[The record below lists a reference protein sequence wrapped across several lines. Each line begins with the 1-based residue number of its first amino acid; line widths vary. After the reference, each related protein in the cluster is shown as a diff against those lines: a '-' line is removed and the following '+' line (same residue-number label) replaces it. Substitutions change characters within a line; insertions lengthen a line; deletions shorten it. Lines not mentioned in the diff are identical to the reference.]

1 MGSNAANMRS
11 LRERQQEKK
20 KVGRADTSNDR
31 DEMKDML
38 AQVDLLSLIRDDTG
52 ENGYESADYIS
63 FDECPICGHHD
74 CFRFYPKT
82 NSWHCFG
89 ASNTSGYDGGTAL
102 EYFKA
107 TRNDNDTAA
116 VTWLRDLT
124 NHPYQRKDDQET
136 EEQKEYDVDDFPPIT
151 KSKIIDPPKRA
162 PVLID
167 GILRHGHT
175 LLVTARSK
183 AGKTFLMLELGVA
196 VACGK
201 RWLGKQCDRGRVL
214 FVNPEVDPPSAE
226 NRLHE
231 VAKAMGVNL
240 RTVADN
246 FDFWHLRGHAQGI
259 EGTSMALFKRV
270 SSSDYTLI
278 IFDSVYELYTGDENS
293 AEDARNFFHE
303 IDSIA
308 KTLNC
313 SIAMTHHHAKG
324 SRSEMDAL
332 DRGSGSGVFGRK
344 PDAPIDLMQV
354 FPVSEDDIDNLDNDV
369 SVWRVSDSGLRE
381 FPAMDSFDVYFKY
394 PLHYPVADH
403 ATDGFV
409 PRGQITNAQKSA
421 AKVRKL
427 TNDLKR
433 KDKELQIASYFI
445 DNEIGS
451 EGAPASEI
459 SREALGNMKLDRLKN
474 LVEQSEYFGTF
485 KPSQNRLNIVP
496 LKHRTNV

>member
-1 MGSNAANMRS
+1 MSNVDNMRS
-11 LRERQQEKK
+11 LRERQPKSK
-20 KVGRADTSNDR
+20 AVTHDSTHDR
-31 DEMKDML
+31 GEMKEML
-38 AQVDLLSLIRDDTG
+38 EQVDLLSMIRDDTG
-52 ENGYESADYIS
+52 ESGYEASDYIA
-63 FDECPICGHHD
+63 FHDCPICGHHD
-74 CFRFYPKT
+74 CFRYYPLT
-82 NSWHCFG
+82 NSWHCFSE
-89 ASNTSGYDGGTAL
+89 SNMSGYEGGSAL

-116 VTWLRDLT
+116 VAWLRDLT
-124 NHPYQRKDDQET
+124 DHPYQGNAGEEPT
-136 EEQKEYDVDDFPPIT
+136 EPDVIKTDDFPPIT
-151 KSKIIDPPKRA
+151 KSKIIEPPKRA

-201 RWLGKQCDRGRVL
+201 KWLGRKCDKGRVL

-231 VAKAMGVNL
+231 VAKGMGVNMQ
-240 RTVADN
+240 TVANN

-259 EGTSMALFKRV
+259 EETSRALFKRV
-270 SSSDYTLI
+270 TAGDYTLV

-303 IDSIA
+303 IDGISE
-308 KTLNC
+308 KLNC

-324 SRSEMDAL
+324 SRSDMDAL

-369 SVWRVSDSGLRE
+369 TVWRVSDSGLRE
-381 FPAMDSFDVYFKY
+381 FPAMETFDVYFKY
-394 PLHYPVADH
+394 PLHFPVTDH

-409 PRGQITNAQKSA
+409 PRGQITDAQKSA

-427 TNDLKR
+427 NNDIKR
-433 KDKELQIASYFI
+433 KERELQIASYFI
-445 DNEIGS
+445 ANGIGRD
-451 EGAPASEI
+451 GAPASEV
-459 SREALGNMKLDRLKN
+459 SREALGGMKLDRLKN

-496 LKHRTNV
+496 LEHRTDV